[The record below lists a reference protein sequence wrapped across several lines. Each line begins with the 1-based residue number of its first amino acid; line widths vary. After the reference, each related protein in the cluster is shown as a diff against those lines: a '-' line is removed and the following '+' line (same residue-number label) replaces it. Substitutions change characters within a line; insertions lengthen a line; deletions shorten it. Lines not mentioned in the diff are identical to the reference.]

1 MKIKKQIA
9 VLLPYAN
16 PHVMGWINE
25 LNQLNNNDVLVGC
38 VNSVKKYRKNYF
50 AEADFFKN
58 VIYFFKSDSKLN
70 FYQKLKQQDV
80 FISLG
85 MFHLEF
91 LKTLFF
97 LKSDCDIYIM
107 SEPYN
112 KISKSK
118 EYTQKLFSFLIF
130 TKFKKEKLFF
140 LAMGG
145 IPVKKHYSSVGFSLC
160 QFYNFG
166 YFPKLT
172 PNYNEKTQIEN
183 RKINFLFVGQLIPR
197 KGIDV
202 LINLLTY
209 LNNSYENEY
218 LFNIIGDGELNKELT
233 ENIKDITAVKF
244 LGLISDV
251 DVINSYYNEADVLFL
266 PSYFD
271 GWGAVVNEAIAQ
283 SCSLLLSEKVYSS
296 QALLIENK
304 NGYIFDPY
312 DFNSLSCKVDNYF
325 KNKNL
330 LEEHSKFSF
339 ELYKEWN
346 EKNAAISFQN
356 LLNGEKNTNL
366 TLLKNI

>member
-16 PHVMGWINE
+16 PHAMGWINE
-25 LNQLNNNDVLVGC
+25 LTQLNNNDILVGC

-58 VIYFFKSDSKLN
+58 VIYFFKSDFKLN
-70 FYQKLKQQDV
+70 FYKKLKQKDV

-91 LKTLFF
+91 FKALFF

-118 EYTQKLFSFLIF
+118 EFAQKLFGFLIF

-145 IPVKKHYSSVGFSLC
+145 MPVKKHYSSVGFSSC

-166 YFPKLT
+166 YFPKLI
-172 PNYNEKTQIEN
+172 PNYNEKTPIEN

-202 LINLLTY
+202 LINLLKY
-209 LNNSYENEY
+209 LNDKYNDEF
-218 LFNIIGDGELNKELT
+218 LFSIIGDGILENELI

-251 DVINSYYNEADVLFL
+251 DFINSYYKEADVLFL

-271 GWGAVVNEAIAQ
+271 GWGAVVNEAMAQ

-296 QALLIENK
+296 QALLIENN
-304 NGYIFDPY
+304 NGYVFDPY
-312 DFNSLSCKVDNYF
+312 NFNSLSCKVDNYF
-325 KNKNL
+325 SNKNL
-330 LEEHSKFSF
+330 LQEHSAFSF

-346 EKNAAISFQN
+346 EKNAAFSFQK